1 MSVTAAFRQT
11 AIQSGFDS
19 IKVGKIGMGL
29 QIEFLRLEQ
38 FDQFL
43 AELPETTEELSAR
56 IADSDLFQYGD
67 EVGFFAGRD
76 PIFLAIWSGAEFFP
90 DDQNWQAF
98 ILRMHEIKLELF
110 PDAAQEVYP
119 EGYTRLSV
127 LGLPEL

>member
-67 EVGFFAGRD
+67 EVGFSRGVILSFWRSGQEQSFSLMTKTGR
-76 PIFLAIWSGAEFFP
+76 P
-90 DDQNWQAF
+90 
-98 ILRMHEIKLELF
+98 LF
-110 PDAAQEVYP
+110 SECMK
-119 EGYTRLSV
+119 
-127 LGLPEL
+127 